1 MEKEKAQ
8 KAETE
13 RLKELLQR
21 ANGIL
26 KELDESYIFQAGH
39 HEEHEFPKF
48 QQKEIKL
55 AKQLGRGGFCDVFEV
70 GAIDLQPNDEN
81 KNKVVN
87 KEVMD
92 INDPP
97 IVDAASQMH
106 GEDETHYEVTTARE
120 YMATHCIREGDA
132 RYAIKILRRDIS
144 EFEQHRAMI
153 DLAIEIKLFTV
164 LWHPNIGTFGLRQIA
179 IGILIMELNILCV
192 LCFVFFFWGY
202 PFTKTVKMRAIGDMP
217 RLSLSSYIIM
227 DRLFGTLDKKIASW
241 REIRNAN
248 KGCFGIGANKF
259 VLQELL
265 KDRLLVAYDLAAAF
279 DYLHTHRYVLNFF
292 SSRLLQPTTASDPKK
307 KLTVGAMNFFPHHTF
322 LHADWFI
329 GTSSQKIL
337 VLTFEGM

>member
-97 IVDAASQMH
+97 IVNAGSQMH

-132 RYAIKILRRDIS
+132 RYAIKIIRRDIS

-179 IGILIMELNILCV
+179 IGILTNNGTESLLFVFVFCVFFGVPVHKNSQNESHWRHATVKFEFLYYYGSSFWNFGQENSIMERDS
-192 LCFVFFFWGY
+192 
-202 PFTKTVKMRAIGDMP
+202 KR
-217 RLSLSSYIIM
+217 
-227 DRLFGTLDKKIASW
+227 
-241 REIRNAN
+241 
-248 KGCFGIGANKF
+248 
-259 VLQELL
+259 
-265 KDRLLVAYDLAAAF
+265 
-279 DYLHTHRYVLNFF
+279 
-292 SSRLLQPTTASDPKK
+292 
-307 KLTVGAMNFFPHHTF
+307 
-322 LHADWFI
+322 
-329 GTSSQKIL
+329 
-337 VLTFEGM
+337 